1 MATQVHLSA
10 DWDVPTQPPQ
20 RGQPQSGHYVGR
32 ERELAL
38 LTNEL
43 LRSPQRSILV
53 AGYRGVGKTSLIYRA
68 LDEVEQRKSD
78 RSFVF
83 VLMNAAQL
91 EAEADAE
98 GNIEPKQIVVN
109 LIRRLYKA
117 SRETGIKKPI
127 KRQIDNLYRK
137 AVAATFAEQHEL
149 AASGL
154 VQARRE
160 STVDVKLGA
169 DLSEQ
174 LTWALSWLVAG
185 VLQVS
190 RPLHIGFLND
200 LLPLLLVAPVPLS
213 LSILRRRRKTDVSE
227 ETQRIKASQLYA
239 FDNSIGNLEAD
250 LEDVHHAL
258 GRDRAT
264 AVYVIDELD
273 KIDVQ
278 QVIDV
283 LKFFKNLFTLSGAVF
298 IFVGGEEIARRFEPV
313 QPSDGS
319 HADSEDAPEGV
330 LYRPKEYTY
339 FTSQYFLAR
348 PESQDLR
355 KFLDEIMAL
364 SSEGESESRL
374 LDSLK
379 TLLIFEARGDFFDLL
394 QRIRDRISAFDLNG
408 NPIIG
413 IDRFTEDE
421 ERRIGL
427 QRFIDLLFDEKYRV
441 RAASRWREN
450 EQVLRGLYYQAHVLA
465 ASYVGQQVVDDGG
478 SLIDSSAKRDLTT
491 LLEREGAL
499 DVISTEEAEVRG
511 RTVDVNTYVVRPR
524 YALDVPD
531 HLEVLSELERSYV
544 SLANSAIERVVA
556 LHALVRETRGAR
568 VIPRVTFERD
578 PAIALQELTTLGL
591 DVEVLFKDVSQTH
604 RDLQLRPPRTFTRE
618 EIEAHTSQAEGLD
631 QAVTS
636 NSVTVIASTI
646 VGQVPGS
653 RPASLPAEV
662 GIFGER
668 SEDLRDLLSSH
679 IHVAVVRDGH
689 ERQIVVVDAPSMEV
703 FDGHKSELGRD
714 LSKYRVLA
722 LGMEETGSVPKGVVP
737 VSLNLRNSRESAKRL
752 TEAISWL
759 EG

>member
-1 MATQVHLSA
+1 
-10 DWDVPTQPPQ
+10 
-20 RGQPQSGHYVGR
+20 VGR

-68 LDEVEQRKSD
+68 LAEVEQRKSD

-137 AVAATFAEQHEL
+137 AVAASFAEQHEL

-154 VQARRE
+154 VHARRE
-160 STVDVKLGA
+160 STVDLKFGA
-169 DLSEQ
+169 DFSEQ
-174 LTWALSWLVAG
+174 LTWAVSWLVAG

-200 LLPLLLVAPVPLS
+200 LLPLLLVAPLPLS
-213 LSILRRRRKTDVSE
+213 LSIFRRKRMTDVSE

-258 GRDRAT
+258 GRDKAT

-319 HADSEDAPEGV
+319 HAEAESPEDI

-364 SSEGESESRL
+364 SSDGESDSRA
-374 LDSLK
+374 LDDLK

-394 QRIRDRISAFDLNG
+394 QRIRDRISAFDSNG

-413 IDRFTEDE
+413 IDGFSEDE
-421 ERRIGL
+421 QRRIGL

-450 EQVLRGLYYQAHVLA
+450 EQILRGLYYQAHVLA
-465 ASYVGQQVVDDGG
+465 ASYVGQQIIGDGG

-499 DVISTEEAEVRG
+499 DVTSTEEADVRG
-511 RTVDVNTYVVRPR
+511 RTVDVNTYIVRPR
-524 YALDVPD
+524 YVLDVPD
-531 HLEVLSELERSYV
+531 RLEVLSELERSYV
-544 SLANSAIERVVA
+544 SLADSAIERVVA
-556 LHALVRETRGAR
+556 LHALVRETRGTRA
-568 VIPRVTFERD
+568 IPRVTFERD
-578 PAIALQELTTLGL
+578 PATALSELTARGL
-591 DVEVLFKDVSQTH
+591 DVEVLFNDVSRTH
-604 RDLQLRPPRTFTRE
+604 RDLRLRPPRTFTRE

-631 QAVTS
+631 QAVMS
-636 NSVTVIASTI
+636 NSLAVIASVI
-646 VGQVPGS
+646 VEQVPGS
-653 RPASLPAEV
+653 RPISLSADLSV
-662 GIFGER
+662 FGGR
-668 SEDLRDLLSSH
+668 SEELRSLLSSRNH
-679 IHVAVVRDGH
+679 LAVLRDGH
-689 ERQIVVVDAPSMEV
+689 ERQIVVVDAPSMEI

-722 LGMEETGSVPKGVVP
+722 LGMEETASVPKGVLP
-737 VSLNLRNSRESAKRL
+737 VSLNLKSGRESAKKL
-752 TEAISWL
+752 MEAISWL
-759 EG
+759 KG